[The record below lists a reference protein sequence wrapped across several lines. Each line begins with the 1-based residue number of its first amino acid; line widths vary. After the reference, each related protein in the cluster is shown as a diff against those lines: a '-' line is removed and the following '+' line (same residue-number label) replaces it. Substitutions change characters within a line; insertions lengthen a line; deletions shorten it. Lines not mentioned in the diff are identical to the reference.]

1 MKRIFILLVFLS
13 WAFSTTIAQQREIH
27 ILSVNDMHAQIDNMP
42 QLAAIV
48 DSLRSIDPELLV
60 ISAGDN
66 RTGNPIND
74 QYEPTSYPMT
84 ALMNFIG
91 FDCSGYGNHEFDSG
105 TSGLAKLIDLS
116 NFPHVNANAHP
127 DPSLGIHQIPYKIFN
142 IDGISI
148 GVLGIVQLGTHGYPD
163 THPDNVKGITF
174 TDPTETIEQYE
185 WLTKRCNVNILL
197 SHLGYEEDLKMAAQF
212 PYYDLII
219 SSHSHTQLK
228 GGELHDGVLITQN
241 TNKLKRCTYTTL
253 TVVDGKVVKK
263 DAVNIEVENYPRK
276 NLIAARL
283 VHFFNEN
290 EFFQRVLA
298 TAETPFTS
306 PEELGVFLCD
316 AIKCEGNADFALWN
330 AGGVRLE
337 KLDAGPITVNEIL
350 QLDPFGNMCVE
361 MNLTGK
367 ELEDILYSCYQND
380 QFIFPYTSG
389 NLMSTITFDSMDK
402 LTIKKMDIRTS
413 DGKKLDKKKIYKV
426 VTNSYTASICDSPR
440 TDQGRVLNIGTS
452 DMVMKYLEKK
462 GSVSYQGKK
471 CQMILNRN

>member
-1 MKRIFILLVFLS
+1 MKRSILFLVLLSFFLGVG
-13 WAFSTTIAQQREIH
+13 AQQREIH
-27 ILSVNDMHAQIDNMP
+27 ILSVNDVHAQIDNMP

-60 ISAGDN
+60 IAAGDN

-91 FDCSGYGNHEFDSG
+91 FDCTGYGNHEFDSG
-105 TSGLAKLIDLS
+105 VKGLAKVIDLS

-148 GVLGIVQLGTHGYPD
+148 GILGVVQLGTHGYPD

-174 TDPTETIEQYE
+174 TDPAETIKQYE
-185 WLTKRCNVNILL
+185 WLAKKCDVNILL
-197 SHLGYEEDLKMAAQF
+197 SHLGYEDDLKMAAQF

-228 GGELHDGVLITQN
+228 GGELHNGVLITQN

-253 TVVDGKVVKK
+253 TVEDGKVVKK
-263 DAVNIEVENYPRK
+263 EAVNIEVETYPRK
-276 NLIAARL
+276 NLIAEEL
-283 VHFFNEN
+283 VRFFNDN
-290 EFFQRVLA
+290 EFFQRELA
-298 TAETPFTS
+298 MAETPFTS
-306 PEELGVFLCD
+306 PEELGVLLCD
-316 AIKCEGNADFALWN
+316 AIKSEANADFALWN

-337 KLDAGPITVNEIL
+337 KLDEGPITVNKVL

-367 ELEDILYSCYQND
+367 ELEDILFSCYQND
-380 QFIFPYTSG
+380 QFIFPFTSG
-389 NLMSTITFDSMDK
+389 NLMSTVSFDPNDK
-402 LTIKKMDIRTS
+402 LKIQKMDIRTS
-413 DGKKLDKKKIYKV
+413 DGKKLNAKKIYKV
-426 VTNSYTASICDSPR
+426 VTNSYTASITDAPR
-440 TDQGRVLNIGTS
+440 KDQGRDLNIGTS

-462 GSVSYQGKK
+462 GSVDYLGRK
-471 CQMILNRN
+471 CQQILNRE